1 MINSYK
7 LNRFL
12 LSGAVWL
19 FTLTAVLAQGIRG
32 RVMDATT
39 KATIPGAT
47 IVVAGTNIGATTDAN
62 GDYTVKVGAGKYT
75 LRVSFVGYE
84 TLSVPV
90 TVADGETVEANVSLK
105 ETSSAL
111 TEVVVIGSRAQTA
124 RTNVN
129 TPAPVDVITT
139 KELRSFAQL
148 EIGQILNYVAPS
160 FSSNRQTISDGSDHI
175 DQATLRGLTQ
185 VLVLVNGKR
194 RHNSS
199 LVNVNG
205 SVGRGSVPT
214 DLSAIP
220 VAAIER
226 IEVLRDGAAAQYGSD
241 AIAGVINV
249 VLKKN
254 YQGLT
259 ASVTGGQNM
268 TTMNYTVPNINGG
281 LDKKSQSINDG
292 STFQVDLSKGFRL
305 GATGYLTVGTQYLTR
320 GRTNRSG
327 DDNIPTEYLGVSG
340 GFPTPLAGTDV
351 TTFRRTLLTNDAAL
365 VAKNGYDRHNMIIGN
380 SSSNNFSI
388 FANGGLPVGQKSEL
402 YFTGGISLKEGKSYG
417 NARIPVSRSQQ
428 PLLADG
434 TMQYPNGFLPGIQSN
449 INDQSFLVGYKTKS
463 SNNWTFDLSNTSGA
477 NQFKYTIF
485 NSGNATLTNG
495 QNKFSAGTMKFFQN
509 TTNVDL
515 SRNFPNLGSFNYVNL
530 AFGGEFRLDHY
541 QLVAG
546 EPASYGGALATDKP
560 VFVPNAPIVDGGIP
574 FPSYVYNADGTL
586 RSSATTQPALPS
598 SQVFPGFQP
607 ANEVNKSRN
616 SQSLYVDVESEIGKL
631 LVDIAGRYEHY
642 SDFGSTVNGK
652 IAARLQLIDGLA
664 LRGAASTGF
673 RAPTLQ
679 ERYFNNTSTLF
690 TNGLPSNTLIVNN
703 DSPVRNVTVGAA
715 PLTPEKSVNLSLGL
729 TATVAKQLTLTV
741 DAYQIQINN
750 RIIFSGQYTAT
761 QLGITDPSIN
771 RVAFFANAVDT
782 RTRGIDVVASEKL
795 NVGSGR
801 LTLSAALNFNET
813 KVTSINGTP
822 KIDDPA
828 NNNPAVNP
836 ASWFRTQLFD
846 RNQVSLIENYLP
858 KSKWNLTANYAVGK
872 WNVNLRT
879 VRFGEVSYV
888 NTTDPNTKKADGT
901 YWNTAYYHGAD
912 GKQDNTIIDQTFAPV
927 WITDIV
933 VGYQINKM
941 LTASIGANNV
951 FDVYPQQLN
960 IDPRNATG
968 SIDYSSSRDAS
979 NRGRQLYQP
988 NQGGY
993 NGRYVFGQV
1002 RLNF

>member
-1 MINSYK
+1 MNNRYT
-7 LNRFL
+7 LNRFV
-12 LSGAVWL
+12 LSGALWL
-19 FTLTAVLAQGIRG
+19 LTLTIVLAQGVRG
-32 RVMDATT
+32 RVTDGAT
-39 KATIPGAT
+39 KSAIPGAT
-47 IVVAGTNIGATTDAN
+47 IVVANSNIGATTDAN
-62 GDYTVKVGAGKYT
+62 GDYSLKVNPGTYT

-90 TVADGETVEANVSLK
+90 TITGTETAEANASLK
-105 ETSSAL
+105 ETTSAL
-111 TEVVVIGSRAQTA
+111 TEVVVIGSRSQTA

-194 RHNSS
+194 RHMSS

-214 DLSAIP
+214 DLSTIP

-254 YQGLT
+254 YNGLT
-259 ASVTGGQNM
+259 ASITGGQNM

-281 LDKKSQSINDG
+281 MDKKSQSINDG
-292 STFQVDLSKGFRL
+292 GTFQVDLSKGFRL
-305 GATGYLTVGTQYLTR
+305 GKAGYLTVGTQYLTR
-320 GRTNRSG
+320 GRTNRSAE
-327 DDNIPTEYLGVSG
+327 DNIPTEYLGVSG
-340 GFPTPLAGTDV
+340 GFPTTPTGQDQTA
-351 TTFRRTLLTNDAAL
+351 FRTTLLANDAA
-365 VAKNGYDRHNMIIGN
+365 VVKKNGYDRHNMIIGN
-380 SSSNNFSI
+380 SSSNNFSF
-388 FANGGLPVGQKSEL
+388 FANGGIPTGQKSEF
-402 YFTGGISLKEGKSYG
+402 YFTGGLSFKEGKSYG

-428 PLLADG
+428 PFLTDG

-449 INDQSFLVGYKTKS
+449 INDQSLSVGYKTKFT
-463 SNNWTFDLSNTSGA
+463 NNWTFDISNTSGA

-485 NSGNATLTNG
+485 NSGNATLHNG
-495 QNKFSAGTMKFFQN
+495 QSTFNAGTMKFFQN
-509 TTNVDL
+509 TTNLDL
-515 SRNFPNLGSFNYVNL
+515 SRNLPKVGAFNYVNL
-530 AFGGEFRLDHY
+530 AFGGEFRLDKY

-546 EPASYGGALATDKP
+546 EVGSYSGDVVQNPLAPYT
-560 VFVPNAPIVDGGIP
+560 DGGVSP
-574 FPSYVYNADGTL
+574 GT
-586 RSSATTQPALPS
+586 TTALPAV
-598 SQVFPGFQP
+598 QVFPGFQP
-607 ANEVNKSRN
+607 SNEVNKSRN
-616 SQSLYVDVESEIGKL
+616 SQSLYADVEAEIGKL
-631 LVDIAGRYEHY
+631 LVDVAGRYEHY

-652 IAARLQLIDGLA
+652 IAARLQLVDGLA

-690 TNGLPSNTLIVNN
+690 ANGLPSNTLIVNN

-729 TATVAKQLTLTV
+729 TATIAKQLTLTV
-741 DAYQIQINN
+741 DAYQIKINN
-750 RIIFSGQYTAT
+750 RIIFSGQYSAT
-761 QLGITDPSIN
+761 QLGITDASIN
-771 RVAFFANAVDT
+771 RVAFFANAIDT
-782 RTRGIDVVASEKL
+782 RTRGIDIVASEKL
-795 NVGSGR
+795 NVGAGK
-801 LTLSAALNFNET
+801 LTISAALNFNET

-822 KIDDPA
+822 KIDDPV
-828 NNNPAVNP
+828 NNSPSINPG
-836 ASWFRTQLFD
+836 SWFRTQLFD

-858 KSKWNLTANYAVGK
+858 RNKWNLTANYAIGK
-872 WNVNLRT
+872 WNFNLRT

-888 NTTDPNTKKADGT
+888 NTTDPNVKKSDGT
-901 YWNTAYYHGAD
+901 YWNTAYYHGVD

-933 VGYQINKM
+933 VGYQINKI

-951 FDVYPQQLN
+951 FDVYPQQIN
-960 IDPRNATG
+960 VDPRNTLG
-968 SIDYSSSRDAS
+968 SIDYNSSRDAS

-993 NGRYVFGQV
+993 NGRYVFGQL
-1002 RLNF
+1002 RLAF